1 MNSRGRAL
9 YFGPCPPSGTHHYRF
24 TVYALSSATGLPP
37 GASLVQAVGAIE
49 SSALARGRLTG
60 LYSR

>member
-1 MNSRGRAL
+1 
-9 YFGPCPPSGTHHYRF
+9 
-24 TVYALSSATGLPP
+24 LSSATGLPP